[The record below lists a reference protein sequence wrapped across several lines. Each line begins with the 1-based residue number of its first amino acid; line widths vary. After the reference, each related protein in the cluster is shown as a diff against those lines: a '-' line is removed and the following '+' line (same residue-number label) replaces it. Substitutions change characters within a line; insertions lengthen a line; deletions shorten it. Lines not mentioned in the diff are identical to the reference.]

1 VANNRRWIQRWVL
14 GKASWGRLV
23 RSLLLIYVVLCL
35 YVMFVADRMIFLP
48 PPASYRDMPN
58 LVKLTTEDG
67 LQIAALYLPNPAAT
81 YTILFSHGNA
91 EDIGQLRP
99 YAEELHRAGFAVF
112 AYDYRGYGRSQG
124 TPTENGSY
132 KDIAAAYVYLTNELA
147 IAPQR
152 ILVMGRSI
160 GSGPS
165 TYLAAVKSTGGLILE
180 NAFTSI
186 LRVVLPF
193 PLLPFDKFPNIEHIS
208 AVRSPVFIIHAQQD
222 TIIPPAHGKE
232 LFAAANEPKQYWWVE
247 KAGHNN
253 LTEVAGEEYFERLK
267 AFSRWAI
274 THSASR

>member
-1 VANNRRWIQRWVL
+1 MASDRRWIQRWFW

-67 LQIAALYLPNPAAT
+67 LHITALYLPNPAAT
-81 YTILFSHGNA
+81 HTILFSHGNA

-99 YAEELHRAGFAVF
+99 YAEELHQTGFAVF

-132 KDIAAAYVYLTNELA
+132 KDIAAAYAYLTNELA

-165 TYLAAVKSTGGLILE
+165 TYLAAEKPTGGLILE

-193 PLLPFDKFPNIEHIS
+193 PLLPFDKFPNIERIS
-208 AVRSPVFIIHAQQD
+208 SVRSPVLIIHAQQD

-247 KAGHNN
+247 EAGHNN
-253 LTEVAGEEYFERLK
+253 LTEVAGEEYFEHLR

-274 THSASR
+274 THSDSR

>member
-1 VANNRRWIQRWVL
+1 MASDRPWIQRWVL
-14 GKASWGRLV
+14 GKASWGRLL
-23 RSLLLIYVVLCL
+23 RSLLLIYLFLCL

-48 PPASYRDMPN
+48 PPASYQDMPN

-67 LQIAALYLPNPAAT
+67 LRIAALYLPNPNAT
-81 YTILFSHGNA
+81 HTILFSHGNA

-99 YAEELHRAGFAVF
+99 YAEELNQAGFGVF
-112 AYDYRGYGRSQG
+112 AYDYRGYGLSQG

-132 KDIAAAYVYLTNELA
+132 KDIAAAYAYLTNELA

-165 TYLAAVKSTGGLILE
+165 TYLAATQPTGGLILE

-193 PLLPFDKFPNIEHIS
+193 PLLPFDKFPNIERIPS
-208 AVRSPVFIIHAQQD
+208 VRAPVFIIHAQQD

-232 LFAAANEPKQYWWVE
+232 LFAAANEPKQHWWVE
-247 KAGHNN
+247 KAGHND

-274 THSASR
+274 AHPASR